1 MSTAVIVLAAGKG
14 TRMKSNTPKVLHK
27 IAGREM
33 LGHVIHAGL
42 GVNPEK
48 NIVIYSANEV
58 ADYATNN
65 FPNVVCLEQ
74 KEQLGTA
81 HAVLPAEETLKGF
94 KGDVLILNGDV
105 PLMDQELIERFVE
118 SHRAQKHDVTFI
130 SVFAEDPTGLGR
142 VVRDENEEVVAIVEH
157 KDANEEQLKI
167 DEINTGIYIAKSDV
181 LFKLLNQVSNNNA
194 QGEYYITD
202 IIALG
207 LKNGHLVGT
216 FTAEDAESLGGVNS
230 RFQLAMSEDM
240 FQNRKREEF
249 MDNGVTFIDPQSV
262 FFAFDT
268 VIENDVE
275 IGPNV
280 QFASGVKV
288 ESGATIEGNLFIK
301 DSIVRGGASIK
312 SFSHIEGADIQTG
325 ATVGP
330 FARLRTGSN
339 VGQSAKVGSFVEVK
353 NSSLGTKT
361 SAGHLSYI
369 GDANIGDHV
378 NIGAGTVVANYDGAN
393 KHKTNIGNN
402 VFIGSGTTLVAPVTI
417 GEGSTTAANSIITKD
432 VAANTLVVSKVNR
445 IERTDFVRPSK
456 NK

>member
-33 LGHVIHAGL
+33 LGHVIEAGL
-42 GVNPEK
+42 GGSPEK
-48 NIVIYSANEV
+48 TVVIYSADEV
-58 ADYATNN
+58 ANYATNS
-65 FPNVVCLEQ
+65 FENVVCMEQ

-81 HAVLPAEETLKGF
+81 HAVLPAEEALKGF

-105 PLMDQELIERFVE
+105 PLMDQELIQRFIE
-118 SHRAQKHDVTFI
+118 SHRAQEHAITFI

-142 VVRDENEEVVAIVEH
+142 VVRDENEDVMAIVEH
-157 KDANEEQLKI
+157 KDATEEQRQI
-167 DEINTGIYIAKSDV
+167 DEINTGIYIAKGDI
-181 LFKLLNQVSNNNA
+181 LFDLLKQVDNNNA

-202 IIALG
+202 IISLG
-207 LKNGHLVGT
+207 LKAGHLVGT
-216 FTAEDAESLGGVNS
+216 FTAEDADALGGVNS

-240 FQNRKREEF
+240 YQNRKREAF
-249 MDNGVTFIDPQSV
+249 MDAGVTFTDPQSV
-262 FFAFDT
+262 FFAYDT
-268 VIENDVE
+268 QIDQDVE

-280 QFASGVKV
+280 QFAQGVKV
-288 ESGATIEGNLFIK
+288 ESGVHIEGNLFVTESTI
-301 DSIVRGGASIK
+301 RNGAKIK
-312 SFSHIEGADIQTG
+312 SFSHIEGADIQSG

-339 VGQSAKVGSFVEVK
+339 VGSEAKVGSFVEVK
-353 NSSLGTKT
+353 NSTLGQKT

-369 GDANIGDHV
+369 GDAIIGDKV

-417 GEGSTTAANSIITKD
+417 GNGATTAANSIITKD
-432 VAANTLVVSKVNR
+432 VASDTLVISKVSR
-445 IERTDFVRPSK
+445 MERTDFVRPTK